1 MKKILKYNH
10 TEAFY
15 KKQYKKY
22 LDQIEDNV
30 FGNYNTFKSA
40 YRAAEKSGMSEI
52 TKNFVYESKYEINWD
67 TYKAERDAIK
77 EMGVKAS
84 KQELLS
90 MSTTQFAEKYK
101 DKINDLYWEF
111 RSQGATSS
119 ELKDFIGAYFFG
131 SK

>member
-1 MKKILKYNH
+1 MKKILKYKH
-10 TEAFY
+10 SESFY

-22 LDQIEDNV
+22 LEQVGDDI

-40 YRAAEKSGMSEI
+40 YKAAEKSGMSEI

-77 EMGVKAS
+77 EMGIKAS
-84 KQELLS
+84 KQDLLN
-90 MSTTQFAEKYK
+90 MSTTQFADKYK
-101 DKINDLYWEF
+101 DQIENLYWEF
-111 RSQGATSS
+111 RNEGVTSS